1 MKSKLGKGLG
11 SLLSG
16 SVKDDLMRDMA
27 PESQTADAG
36 TSTADGTFRAID
48 IEKLVPGKDQPRRDM
63 GAEEIDELSE
73 SIRIHGLLQPI
84 VVRSMP
90 DGRFEIIAGERRWRA
105 ARKAG
110 LSEVSCIVREI
121 DDKTAA
127 ACALIENIQRK
138 DLNAMEKAEALSRI
152 ASEYGLTH
160 EEIADAIGKSRASVS
175 NLIRL
180 TELNADVKQ
189 FVEDGRLEMG
199 HARALLGLTGEQQSN
214 AANQAVAK
222 SLSVRETE
230 SLVKKLQKGVKAP
243 EPPRFSEED
252 VHRWQTSIE
261 SAVGCSSVK
270 LSFGSN
276 GKGRLVLSFASDD
289 ELTKIMSVLGKNRS
303 DTAQDELPSQADAGA
318 DSGSA
323 PV

>member
-1 MKSKLGKGLG
+1 
-11 SLLSG
+11 
-16 SVKDDLMRDMA
+16 
-27 PESQTADAG
+27 
-36 TSTADGTFRAID
+36 
-48 IEKLVPGKDQPRRDM
+48 
-63 GAEEIDELSE
+63 
-73 SIRIHGLLQPI
+73 
-84 VVRSMP
+84 
-90 DGRFEIIAGERRWRA
+90 
-105 ARKAG
+105 
-110 LSEVSCIVREI
+110 
-121 DDKTAA
+121 
-127 ACALIENIQRK
+127 
-138 DLNAMEKAEALSRI
+138 MEKAEALSRI

-252 VHRWQTSIE
+252 VNRWQNSIK
-261 SAVGCSSVK
+261 SAVGCSGVK